1 MPTKKLKQAAT
12 GHVEKIR
19 SKTHTFKEEFKNQT
33 VIAITAAFAF
43 LIALVWRDYIMSL
56 IKTDKATLFSAI
68 TVTLI
73 CVIGLVIISKW
84 SSTEE
89 KKN

>member
-12 GHVEKIR
+12 GHVEKIK
-19 SKTHTFKEEFKNQT
+19 STTHNFKEEFKKQT

-43 LIALVWRDYIMSL
+43 LIALVWRDYIMSI
-56 IKTDKATLFSAI
+56 IKTDEATLVSTI
-68 TVTLI
+68 IVTLI

-89 KKN
+89 K